1 MEIFPLSSGVG
12 LKISIL
18 HGFHSSEIEIGMLGA
33 WHGSFNS
40 SKLMIWLLLHR
51 LMTSLSV
58 VGMQASIGSHGPF
71 SSGVLFLSSACHPKG
86 QQKAVKRLWLQKR
99 WCHHRPPPWSQASF
113 VFAALGTPQLSMESL
128 FWGFFSLPCRAN
140 KETNIIEYHEVNHS
154 WFANS
159 LLVHEVNG
167 LASTII

>member
-51 LMTSLSV
+51 LISC
-58 VGMQASIGSHGPF
+58 GNASKYRF
-71 SSGVLFLSSACHPKG
+71 T
-86 QQKAVKRLWLQKR
+86 W
-99 WCHHRPPPWSQASF
+99 
-113 VFAALGTPQLSMESL
+113 SL
-128 FWGFFSLPCRAN
+128 FFWSSFSFFCLSPQRSAESCEAP
-140 KETNIIEYHEVNHS
+140 
-154 WFANS
+154 
-159 LLVHEVNG
+159 
-167 LASTII
+167 LASEAMVPPQATALVTSFLRFRSHWDSPALNGVPLLWILCFALQGKQRNKHNWISWGKSQLVCKFPVGSWS